1 MTELSRYWTLVRLDR
16 LGRCQ
21 RQTLQAA
28 RMLME
33 QRFAPDERER
43 RIQRQ
48 LVDWWQYPSAAAPE
62 MTAVAKDCLRCAISN
77 FMEAAC
83 RDLAQQFGTKY
94 DFTAAELLPLVLDA
108 QAEPELESRC
118 DSPLGRL
125 SQRILTHFDPRK
137 SSLSTW
143 TKHLVKRDSHVHH
156 FLLERGMVLVTD
168 WWLLSN
174 RRPAKLARL
183 LSEIYQQTPAEVD
196 RAVQLLERFHQVYY
210 AQLLQ
215 RRAEGS
221 GGGTYPLP
229 TTEQLCQIANGLPDD
244 PLPAPEQLL
253 ADLQALAQKLRAD
266 YIYRRVGTVPT
277 VALVGDV
284 AAVGAVGAGE
294 AAGVGEVG
302 EMEEGLAV
310 LLEDFRGECLARA
323 VAQTTAARVAY
334 LDRRKRPQTT
344 RFLRALQLFH
354 CEALPMGEI
363 ARHLE
368 FKAQSQVSR
377 LLELKEF
384 RADVGRRVLACL
396 CDRIRPLAQQRR
408 NPDSLEQLDRQLAE
422 ALEPQVTEIVR
433 SAEKSATTR
442 RDRASQSQFADA
454 VCEYLTRRERP

>member
-28 RMLME
+28 RMLVE

-43 RIQRQ
+43 QIQRQ
-48 LVDWWQYPSAAAPE
+48 LVDGWQHPSAAAQE
-62 MTAVAKDCLRCAISN
+62 RAAVAKDCLRCAISN
-77 FMEAAC
+77 FIEAVC
-83 RDLAQQFGTKY
+83 RDLAQQFGAKY

-108 QAEPELESRC
+108 EADPEPESLG
-118 DSPLGRL
+118 DSPVERL
-125 SQRILTHFDPRK
+125 SQRILTQFDPGK

-143 TKHLVKRDSHVHH
+143 TKHLVKTDKEVQR
-156 FLLERGMVLVTD
+156 FLLERGIVLATD
-168 WWLLSN
+168 WWLLST
-174 RRPAKLARL
+174 RRSANLARL
-183 LSEIYQQTPAEVD
+183 LVEVYQQTPLEVE
-196 RAVQLLERFHQVYY
+196 RTVQLLEHFHQVYR

-221 GGGTYPLP
+221 GGGTYPPP
-229 TTEQLCQIANGLPDD
+229 TTAQLRQIAQGLPDD
-244 PLPAPEQLL
+244 PLPAPEQIL
-253 ADLQALAQKLRAD
+253 ADLQALAKKLRAD

-284 AAVGAVGAGE
+284 AALGAGGAVGAGE
-294 AAGVGEVG
+294 AEEVR
-302 EMEEGLAV
+302 EALVV
-310 LLEDFRGECLARA
+310 LLADFRGECLARA

-334 LDRRKRPQTT
+334 LDRRRRPQTA

-363 ARHLE
+363 ARQLE

-384 RADVGRRVLACL
+384 RADVGRRLLACL

-408 NPDSLEQLDRQLAE
+408 HPDSLEQLDRQLAE
-422 ALEPQVTEIVR
+422 ALDPQVTEIVR
-433 SAEKSATTR
+433 EAEKSATTR

-454 VCEYLTRRERP
+454 VCEYLTRRERS